1 MKRNRITL
9 FALLVL
15 LVIGAAFLFLSR
27 PVEKTPDVAA
37 ASRVSTTPAPQPTL
51 PPPAAPQLAVPGE
64 EVKNEPD
71 TNQQKAYMAAFLTP
85 IAFWGKAVDESG
97 WPVSGATVKLG
108 ANDNPNPMG
117 EGSTY
122 ELTTDANGLFSIQ
135 DIRGISLSV
144 QVSKDGYYSADQSRG
159 KANYVLKNNTDLP
172 VPTPDNPSIFVLRKM
187 GEAAALVRA
196 ENSANLSKNG
206 APVMIDL
213 ELGKASAQGDVKV
226 ECWVQDQGVD
236 TSVYNPYDWRCI
248 ISVPGGGLIERTGSL
263 DFTAPASDYRPS
275 DEIQMPKTAEKWRQ
289 QASKEYF
296 IKRANGTFGRVQ
308 IRVVTGANNYVRF
321 ESYVNPETGDRNLQ
335 YDPAKQIQ

>member
-1 MKRNRITL
+1 MERNRIMFL
-9 FALLVL
+9 VLLL
-15 LVIGAAFLFLSR
+15 LVIGAVFLYSFR
-27 PVEKTPDVAA
+27 PVQKTPDVVADN
-37 ASRVSTTPAPQPTL
+37 SVSTTPTPQLTL
-51 PPPAAPQLAVPGE
+51 PPPVAPQLATPGG

-71 TNQQKAYMAAFLTP
+71 ANQQKAYMAAFLTP
-85 IAFWGKAVDESG
+85 IAFWGKVVDESG
-97 WPVSGATVKLG
+97 RPVSGATVKLG

-122 ELTTDANGLFSIQ
+122 ELTADANGLFSIK

-144 QVSKDGYYSADQSRG
+144 QVSKDGYYSTDQSQG

-172 VPTPDNPSIFVLRKM
+172 VPTPGNPSIFVLRKM
-187 GEAAALVRA
+187 GVAAALVRA
-196 ENSANLSKNG
+196 ENSANLPKNG

-213 ELGKASAQGDVKV
+213 ELGKVSTQGDVKV

-236 TSVYNPYDWRCI
+236 TSVYNPYDWRCVI
-248 ISVPGGGLIERTGSL
+248 TVPGGGLVERADSL
-263 DFTAPASDYRPS
+263 DFMAPDGSYQPS
-275 DEIQMPKTAEKWRQ
+275 DVIQMPKTVERWRQ

-321 ESYVNPETGDRNLQ
+321 ESYMNPETGNRNLQ